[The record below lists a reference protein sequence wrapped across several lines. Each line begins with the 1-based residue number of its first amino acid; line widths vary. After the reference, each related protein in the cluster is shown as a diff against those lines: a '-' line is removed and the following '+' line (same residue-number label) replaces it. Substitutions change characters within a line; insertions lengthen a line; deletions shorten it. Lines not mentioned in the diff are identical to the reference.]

1 EQALAALKG
10 LPESRESIEEAIDI
24 RLGLRTSLFVLGE
37 IRRGLD
43 YLQEAEALA
52 RRVDDRRRLGLVL
65 AYMAV
70 NTWSTR
76 HPTEAQTFAQNA
88 LGLATK
94 LGDHALMVMANFYL
108 GSGSLVLGDYP
119 NGATFL
125 KRTMALL
132 EGRENERLVMA
143 GFPAVMARGW
153 LSWVLAGIG
162 EFEEGV
168 RHGQDALKMA
178 ESFGQPFSLART
190 LNDLGYLYCVRGDV
204 NRAVPLL
211 ERALALWSER
221 NLRISSP
228 VTMGFLGYAYA
239 LSGRVSEGI
248 ALLQEAETA
257 GESLN
262 LKWFRA
268 LPDVHFGETHLLAD
282 RLDEARRYAERAYAF
297 ARERHM
303 RGCEAMALR
312 LLGETALRSA
322 PLEADK
328 AAEHYRLARA
338 LAEE

>member
-1 EQALAALKG
+1 
-10 LPESRESIEEAIDI
+10 
-24 RLGLRTSLFVLGE
+24 
-37 IRRGLD
+37 
-43 YLQEAEALA
+43 
-52 RRVDDRRRLGLVL
+52 
-65 AYMAV
+65 
-70 NTWSTR
+70 
-76 HPTEAQTFAQNA
+76 
-88 LGLATK
+88 
-94 LGDHALMVMANFYL
+94 
-108 GSGSLVLGDYP
+108 
-119 NGATFL
+119 
-125 KRTMALL
+125 
-132 EGRENERLVMA
+132 
-143 GFPAVMARGW
+143 
-153 LSWVLAGIG
+153 
-162 EFEEGV
+162 
-168 RHGQDALKMA
+168 
-178 ESFGQPFSLART
+178 
-190 LNDLGYLYCVRGDV
+190 
-204 NRAVPLL
+204 VPLL

-248 ALLQEAETA
+248 ALLQEAEAA

-268 LPDVHFGETHLLAD
+268 LQDVHFGETHLLAD

-338 LAEE
+338 LGEELGMRPVIAHCELGLAKLDQRIGRRPEAREHITAAVTMYREMGMPFWLPDAETTMRELA